1 MFQALD
7 VFSEGV
13 SSIQWTEQP
22 KMDININTYRQPVSN
37 TQSCTLKHPQL
48 LLKSP

>member
-7 VFSEGV
+7 VFSGV

-22 KMDININTYRQPVSN
+22 KMDININTYMQPVSN
-37 TQSCTLKHPQL
+37 TQSCTLKQPQL